1 MKALIAIAVLGA
13 IAMLSG
19 SFVGGSHGWLIVT
32 IPSAL
37 ITLWLVG
44 CFLTS
49 ITSHMDDLAKLAY
62 LNTSI
67 TSANERLESVKA
79 LAADKHGLPE
89 QLLALKQDDN
99 PVTRYMGLVSDAI
112 RNVETAKDNYNRY
125 VSRVQARAVGP
136 FSIVVDVLGRTV
148 PE

>member
-1 MKALIAIAVLGA
+1 MKALITIAVLGA

-49 ITSHMDDLAKLAY
+49 VTSHMEDLAKLAY
-62 LNTSI
+62 LKTSI
-67 TSANERLESVKA
+67 ASANERLTAVKA

-99 PVTRYMGLVSDAI
+99 PVTKYMALVSNAI
-112 RNVETAKDNYNRY
+112 VNVETATDGYNRCL
-125 VSRVQARAVGP
+125 SQIEARAVGP
-136 FSIVVDVLGRTV
+136 FSIVVDVLGSTV